1 MPSNAGRRWQRL
13 GFAALR
19 CLRAGL
25 ACGRRARPCQA
36 FLLLLL
42 AGCAPALPPHWIVP
56 VTAEFGAAA
65 RARATAIRLDD
76 GRLLSAAHILDEA
89 GIAEGW
95 CRLGR
100 TDPPPALTMLTT
112 PDGVAHRLRAGRA
125 RLNRADCELAYLR
138 GEDLAVLAAPAL
150 PGAAVCA
157 QDPAPGQ
164 RVLVG
169 TRDRIAAARL
179 QAEVAEAN
187 PAFGQYAVLPLR
199 LEPGESGGGVFDA
212 DSLCLLGIVSQRALH
227 DPDAAWIV
235 PARVIRGFLAAP

>member
-1 MPSNAGRRWQRL
+1 MTRL
-13 GFAALR
+13 LV
-19 CLRAGL
+19 
-25 ACGRRARPCQA
+25 
-36 FLLLLL
+36 LLLLS
-42 AGCAPALPPHWIVP
+42 GCAPALPPHWIVP
-56 VTAEFGAAA
+56 VTAEFGEAA
-65 RARATAIRLDD
+65 RARATAIRLAD
-76 GRLLSAAHILDEA
+76 GTLLSAAHILDEA

-100 TDPPPALTMLTT
+100 RDAPPALTALIT
-112 PDGVAHRLRAGRA
+112 PAGHLERLRVGAA

-138 GEDLAVLAAPAL
+138 GEDLALLAGAPI

-157 QDPAPGQ
+157 QDPRPGQ
-164 RVLVG
+164 RVLVA
-169 TRDRIAAARL
+169 TRDRIAPARL
-179 QAEVAEAN
+179 EAEIAEAN
-187 PAFGQYAVLPLR
+187 PAFGRYAVLSLR